1 MGGIIVKVQSE
12 KNDSKPNTQIHHE
25 RVSEICE
32 RHVSSGAGAGA
43 GAGAGSGAGAGAGAA
58 FAAFAADIRD
68 VDLQECKKKI
78 ENDAHDKLM
87 NLYKEDPP
95 FEKGAGML
103 IEIMSSGAREFKQ
116 KTGREMTYAEMRD
129 MYG

>member
-1 MGGIIVKVQSE
+1 MSNQMGGIIVKTQQE
-12 KNDSKPNTQIHHE
+12 KNDSKPNTQIHYE
-25 RVSEICE
+25 CVSEICT
-32 RHVSSGAGAGA
+32 RHVSSAGA
-43 GAGAGSGAGAGAGAA
+43 SDTTSVS
-58 FAAFAADIRD
+58 DIRD

-87 NLYKEDPP
+87 KMYNENPP
-95 FEKGAGML
+95 FDKGGRML

-116 KTGREMTYAEMRD
+116 KTGREMTYSEMRD